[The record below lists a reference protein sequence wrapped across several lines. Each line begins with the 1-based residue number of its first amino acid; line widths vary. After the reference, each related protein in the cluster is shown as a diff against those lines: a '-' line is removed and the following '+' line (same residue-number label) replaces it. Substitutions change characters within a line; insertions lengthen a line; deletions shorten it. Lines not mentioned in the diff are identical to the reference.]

1 MLLVMA
7 SKLVRVRWKE
17 GKTYILNV
25 GGYLTYRSRFQ
36 VPEKD
41 WRKSKFLPNCRKD
54 ETEGN
59 KLKSTEIEENK
70 STYEVTSNRKP
81 PPLPE
86 LWSVTKWFDQWRQYP
101 NRLLTCIIKLDL
113 VGSGRWLR
121 PSQTY
126 IGNHEQKVA
135 LISYEKAAKGQDIS

>member
-1 MLLVMA
+1 M
-7 SKLVRVRWKE
+7 KRRKNIH
-17 GKTYILNV
+17 TNV

-59 KLKSTEIEENK
+59 KLKSTEIEEKK

-86 LWSVTKWFDQWRQYP
+86 L
-101 NRLLTCIIKLDL
+101 
-113 VGSGRWLR
+113 
-121 PSQTY
+121 
-126 IGNHEQKVA
+126 
-135 LISYEKAAKGQDIS
+135 

>member
-17 GKTYILNV
+17 GKTYILTLV
-25 GGYLTYRSRFQ
+25 GIWHTDHFFRYLKKTGVNRNSCQTAERM
-36 VPEKD
+36 K
-41 WRKSKFLPNCRKD
+41 RK
-54 ETEGN
+54 
-59 KLKSTEIEENK
+59 EINWNQLREENK

-86 LWSVTKWFDQWRQYP
+86 LWSVTKRFDQWRQYP